1 MVFNIL
7 VMLKCC
13 KPIQKRRFAM
23 DLESLPTSLA
33 PAMPGSARAEAE
45 RRR

>member
-1 MVFNIL
+1 
-7 VMLKCC
+7 MLRCC